1 MDWGVEDEEVA
12 GEAGD
17 LTFWGVA
24 AGGREG
30 RRGGR
35 AMVVARR
42 RVGGWMLAALL
53 VLLLLLMLLCMEVAV
68 KGLLDLWPEGA
79 EGLFLPFPFPV

>member
-1 MDWGVEDEEVA
+1 VDWGVEDEEVA

-17 LTFWGVA
+17 LTLRGIA

-35 AMVVARR
+35 TMVVARR

-53 VLLLLLMLLCMEVAV
+53 VLLLVLLLCVEVAV
-68 KGLLDLWPEGA
+68 KGFLDLWPEGV
-79 EGLFLPFPFPV
+79 EGLFLPCPFPV